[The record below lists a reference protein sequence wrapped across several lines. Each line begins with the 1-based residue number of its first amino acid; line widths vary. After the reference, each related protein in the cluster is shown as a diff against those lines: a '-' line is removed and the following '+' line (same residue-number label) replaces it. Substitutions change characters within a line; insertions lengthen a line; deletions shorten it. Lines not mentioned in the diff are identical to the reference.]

1 METYGDRL
9 KKARKD
15 KGLSRP
21 QLAEMC
27 DVSAKTIQNYE
38 SNSRT
43 PRLDITQRIA
53 EALGV
58 SVDYLT
64 NGYEPSIDEL
74 SSTEKANILSQ
85 ASALFAGGKLSED
98 EQLTFINELQTLYL
112 EAKKINS
119 EKN

>member
-15 KGLSRP
+15 KCLSRP

-53 EALGV
+53 ESLGV

-64 NGYEPSIDEL
+64 NGTEPNMEEL
-74 SSTEKANILSQ
+74 SDTEKANILSQ

-119 EKN
+119 ENK